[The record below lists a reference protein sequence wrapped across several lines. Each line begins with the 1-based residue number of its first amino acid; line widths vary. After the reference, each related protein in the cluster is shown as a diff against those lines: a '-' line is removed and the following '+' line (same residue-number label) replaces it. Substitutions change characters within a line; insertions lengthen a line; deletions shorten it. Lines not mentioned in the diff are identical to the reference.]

1 MSVPGRPKTAR
12 RRCVAGTA
20 LLLAAAALQGCAV
33 TPQAPSVAALPGPQT
48 PPPRYQADDS
58 TCRQSAQAQVAPAA
72 DAANGQAAGSALLG
86 AAAGAAIGALIGYGG
101 YGGYGH
107 YAGQSAAAGAGVGL
121 MYGGAVG
128 AGGSQAANASLQQ
141 RYDASYA
148 QCMASRGYRVS
159 APGYG
164 YRAVPAYPAYP
175 AYPPPPPGYTPP
187 RAVPPPAPSMP
198 PAVPPP
204 NTPPPV

>member
-1 MSVPGRPKTAR
+1 MIAPASSMTAR
-12 RRCVAGTA
+12 RRRVASGA
-20 LLLAAAALQGCAV
+20 LVLAAAGLHGCAV
-33 TPQAPSVAALPGPQT
+33 TPHAPSVAALPSPQT
-48 PPPRYQADDS
+48 PPPQYQADDS
-58 TCRQSAQAQVAPAA
+58 TCRQSAQGQVAPAA
-72 DAANGQAAGSALLG
+72 DTANGQAAGSALLG

-107 YAGQSAAAGAGVGL
+107 YAGQSAAAGAGFGL

-128 AGGSQAANASLQQ
+128 ASGSQAANAGLQQ
-141 RYDASYA
+141 RYDAVYA

-159 APGYG
+159 GPGYG
-164 YRAVPAYPAYP
+164 YQAAPARP

-187 RAVPPPAPSMP
+187 RAMPPPAPPMP

>member
-1 MSVPGRPKTAR
+1 MIACR
-12 RRCVAGTA
+12 RRVAGGT
-20 LLLAAAALQGCAV
+20 LLLAAAGLHGCAV
-33 TPQAPSVAALPGPQT
+33 TPYAPSVAALPGPQAS
-48 PPPRYQADDS
+48 PPQYQADDS

-86 AAAGAAIGALIGYGG
+86 AAAGAAIGALIGYGS

-107 YAGQSAAAGAGVGL
+107 YAGQSAATGAGIGL

-128 AGGSQAANASLQQ
+128 AGGSQAANVSLQQ
-141 RYDASYA
+141 RYDVAYA

-159 APGYG
+159 GPGYG
-164 YRAVPAYPAYP
+164 YRAAPAYPV
-175 AYPPPPPGYTPP
+175 YPPPPPGYTPP
-187 RAVPPPAPSMP
+187 RAVPPPAPPMP
-198 PAVPPP
+198 PGVPPP

>member
-1 MSVPGRPKTAR
+1 MSVHRHRLASG
-12 RRCVAGTA
+12 A
-20 LLLAAAALQGCAV
+20 LLLAAAGLHGCAV
-33 TPQAPSVAALPGPQT
+33 TPTAPSVVVLPGAQQSPPQ
-48 PPPRYQADDS
+48 YQADDS
-58 TCRQSAQAQVAPAA
+58 TCRQAAQAQVAPAA

-101 YGGYGH
+101 YGGYGP
-107 YAGQSAAAGAGVGL
+107 YAGQAAATGAGVGL

-128 AGGSQAANASLQQ
+128 AGGSQAANAGLQQ
-141 RYDASYA
+141 RYDAVYA

-159 APGYG
+159 GPGFGLRAAP
-164 YRAVPAYPAYP
+164 AQPV
-175 AYPPPPPGYTPP
+175 YPPPPPGYTPP
-187 RAVPPPAPSMP
+187 RGLPPP